1 MIADDLEM
9 FWMCPFATCFV
20 FIVCFYLFLIFVDKL
35 SSRAYLH
42 NQKNGTHKVLAFFD
56 LLCKTLSI
64 LLFLLTFLFSPWKG
78 SRSATG
84 LSDPLATGAPSYLFI
99 YFYFFLVGNHGAPLS
114 LVQHALGHL
123 QIEGPVNLIVK
134 NYISH
139 HQEDVYVID
148 SEISEDYGLC
158 SIHIYC
164 LECIL
169 YENFECMKNDQ
180 RTWQEVRILVVI
192 LVLRNKTS
200 LKQVIAKAI
209 YYAT

>member
-1 MIADDLEM
+1 M
-9 FWMCPFATCFV
+9 
-20 FIVCFYLFLIFVDKL
+20 
-35 SSRAYLH
+35 
-42 NQKNGTHKVLAFFD
+42 
-56 LLCKTLSI
+56 
-64 LLFLLTFLFSPWKG
+64 
-78 SRSATG
+78 
-84 LSDPLATGAPSYLFI
+84 
-99 YFYFFLVGNHGAPLS
+99 
-114 LVQHALGHL
+114 
-123 QIEGPVNLIVK
+123 
-134 NYISH
+134 
-139 HQEDVYVID
+139 ID

-192 LVLRNKTS
+192 LVLRNTTS

>member
-1 MIADDLEM
+1 M
-9 FWMCPFATCFV
+9 
-20 FIVCFYLFLIFVDKL
+20 
-35 SSRAYLH
+35 
-42 NQKNGTHKVLAFFD
+42 
-56 LLCKTLSI
+56 
-64 LLFLLTFLFSPWKG
+64 
-78 SRSATG
+78 
-84 LSDPLATGAPSYLFI
+84 
-99 YFYFFLVGNHGAPLS
+99 
-114 LVQHALGHL
+114 
-123 QIEGPVNLIVK
+123 NLIVK

-164 LECIL
+164 LACVL

-180 RTWQEVRILVVI
+180 RTWQEVRIMVVI